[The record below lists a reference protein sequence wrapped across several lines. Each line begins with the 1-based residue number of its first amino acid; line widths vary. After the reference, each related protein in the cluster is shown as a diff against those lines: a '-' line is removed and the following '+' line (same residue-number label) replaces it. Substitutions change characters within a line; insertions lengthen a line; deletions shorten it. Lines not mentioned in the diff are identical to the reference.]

1 MESAIKGRN
10 KIQCASAKSLFL
22 NPHSNPSPSIN
33 LAWVYFPSLMV
44 SLMVVPSRTLIF
56 IHYPK
61 WYAQIL
67 HLPLVTRKKF
77 VLFSLDT
84 HPIGS
89 PQKSFRLHALQ
100 CLPIQTSS
108 NWFMACST
116 SSGLSVRMP
125 ASKLRVPS
133 PFMPMPAP
141 VRLALPI

>member
-1 MESAIKGRN
+1 MCFCQITLSLSSYHSRPLNQFGMGAFPFVES
-10 KIQCASAKSLFL
+10 FL
-22 NPHSNPSPSIN
+22 NGRSVNDI
-33 LAWVYFPSLMV
+33 A
-44 SLMVVPSRTLIF
+44 F

-67 HLPLVTRKKF
+67 HLPLVTRKKC

-84 HPIGS
+84 HTIGS
-89 PQKSFRLHALQ
+89 PQNSFRLHALQ
-100 CLPIQTSS
+100 CFPIQTSS

-116 SSGLSVRMP
+116 NSGLSVRMP
-125 ASKLRVPS
+125 ASKFRVPS